1 MPMILDGLGWPA
13 GTAGQIAN
21 MADDQAVLLPDH
33 RHVQIKT
40 RGRNTHKPGFVVV
53 KPDHDFM
60 SHSGGCLFDVDTL
73 EKHHKGRR
81 VTCETAHTY
90 IPSSGVFG
98 AYSTVCH
105 CETGPARVF
114 YGMYSRALVVEFWL
128 NGKFIRGLPAQM
140 AQKCSVRETDSYP
153 HYRFVTLDGYT
164 PIEWTPEGFDLMA
177 QMHVL
182 AEMPVDTTGSP
193 R

>member
-1 MPMILDGLGWPA
+1 MPMILDGLGWSA
-13 GTAGQIAN
+13 GTAEQIAN
-21 MADDQAVLLPDH
+21 LADDQAVMLPDR

-40 RGRNTHKPGFVVV
+40 RDREWRKPGFVVV

-60 SHSGGCLFDVDTL
+60 SHSGGCLL
-73 EKHHKGRR
+73 SEK
-81 VTCETAHTY
+81 
-90 IPSSGVFG
+90 SS
-98 AYSTVCH
+98 AYSTGCH

-114 YGMYSRALVVEFWL
+114 YGTHSHALVVEFWL

-177 QMHVL
+177 QVHVL
-182 AEMPVDTTGSP
+182 AEMPVDTNGSS

>member
-13 GTAGQIAN
+13 GTAEQIAN

-40 RGRNTHKPGFVVV
+40 RERDTHKPGFLVV

-60 SHSGGCLFDVDTL
+60 SRSGGCLFDVD
-73 EKHHKGRR
+73 KHHKAPGL
-81 VTCETAHTY
+81 
-90 IPSSGVFG
+90 IG
-98 AYSTVCH
+98 AYSTGCH

-114 YGMYSRALVVEFWL
+114 YTAYSHVLVVEFWL
-128 NGKFIRGLPAQM
+128 NRKFIRGLPAQM
-140 AQKCSVRETDSYP
+140 AQKCSVQETDSYP